1 MRSEKLMKIRTDFVT
16 NSSSSSFIL
25 ARKDK
30 LTKKQK
36 DALIDYIV
44 DEFLGE
50 KILDPEATEKTIQK
64 VVKEYY
70 FNNDDVNEIKR
81 ALSEGK
87 SIYTGDV
94 SFNNAEDKYA
104 SIFERIW
111 AILEKDSNGDFE
123 AIDDDLSY

>member
-1 MRSEKLMKIRTDFVT
+1 MKIRTDFVT

-50 KILDPEATEKTIQK
+50 KILDPTATEKTIQK

-123 AIDDDLSY
+123 AIDDDFSY

>member
-1 MRSEKLMKIRTDFVT
+1 MKIRTDFVT

-50 KILDPEATEKTIQK
+50 KILEPTATEKTIQK

>member
-1 MRSEKLMKIRTDFVT
+1 MKIRTDFVT

-70 FNNDDVNEIKR
+70 FNKDDVNEIKR

-111 AILEKDSNGDFE
+111 AILEKNSNGDFE

>member
-50 KILDPEATEKTIQK
+50 KILEPTATEKTIQK

-70 FNNDDVNEIKR
+70 FNKDDVNEIKR

-94 SFNNAEDKYA
+94 SFKNMF
-104 SIFERIW
+104 S
-111 AILEKDSNGDFE
+111 
-123 AIDDDLSY
+123 

>member
-1 MRSEKLMKIRTDFVT
+1 MKIRTDFVT

-111 AILEKDSNGDFE
+111 AILEKNSNGDFE

>member
-1 MRSEKLMKIRTDFVT
+1 MKIRTDFVT

-50 KILDPEATEKTIQK
+50 KILEPTATEKTIQK

-70 FNNDDVNEIKR
+70 FNKDDVNEIKR

>member
-1 MRSEKLMKIRTDFVT
+1 MKIRTDFVT

-50 KILDPEATEKTIQK
+50 KILEPTATEKTIQK

-111 AILEKDSNGDFE
+111 AILEKNSNGDFE

>member
-1 MRSEKLMKIRTDFVT
+1 MKIRTDFVT

-50 KILDPEATEKTIQK
+50 KILDPTATEKTIQK

>member
-1 MRSEKLMKIRTDFVT
+1 MKIRTDFVT